1 MQFSSPK
8 PGNGDDVGYVQ
19 FTTPASVS
27 SNRCAF
33 RSARRLANGAVFCG
47 VWRSGDSFALLRKD
61 RGEDLGSWRRT
72 PSWVIWLNSMT

>member
-8 PGNGDDVGYVQ
+8 PGNGDDVGYIQ
-19 FTTPASVS
+19 FTTPATVSEIRVCPSS

-33 RSARRLANGAVFCG
+33 RSARRLGNGAVFCG

-61 RGEDLGSWRRT
+61 RGEDHLGHRA
-72 PSWVIWLNSMT
+72 P